1 MKYHSENQSME
12 LPSAEHL
19 LTANQVKNRLGV
31 SRSWVI
37 DHANGRR
44 RPILPSVKLG
54 KCRRFEPGALARFI
68 EECRRIG
75 EARPHGVET
84 YQT

>member
-1 MKYHSENQSME
+1 MSYHGEIE

-19 LTANQVKNRLGV
+19 LTTDEVKHHLGV

-54 KCRRFEPGALARFI
+54 KCRRFEPAAVARFI

-84 YQT
+84 CQA

>member
-1 MKYHSENQSME
+1 MSYDSENHSIE
-12 LPSAEHL
+12 PLSAEHL
-19 LTANQVKNRLGV
+19 LTTNEVKHRLGV

-54 KCRRFEPGALARFI
+54 KCRRFEPAAVARFI

-75 EARPHGVET
+75 EARSLGIET
-84 YQT
+84 YQA

>member
-1 MKYHSENQSME
+1 MSYYSEIE

-19 LTANQVKNRLGV
+19 LTTDEVKHRLGV

-54 KCRRFEPGALARFI
+54 KCRRFEPAAIARFI

-84 YQT
+84 CQA